1 MITIDHLALKTTDL
15 LATYRF
21 YHEQLGLAA
30 DYNLEVG
37 RLWVEGANAVRLIFV
52 QADTAP
58 DPEAVAFIGLELA
71 DFAAVDALYARLAA
85 TLTIER
91 DVRETYRHTKGP
103 YGFFILDPNGYRLKI
118 FRYHDVS

>member
-37 RLWVEGANAVRLIFV
+37 FGSK
-52 QADTAP
+52 AP
-58 DPEAVAFIGLELA
+58 TRFGSSSFRPIP
-71 DFAAVDALYARLAA
+71 R
-85 TLTIER
+85 
-91 DVRETYRHTKGP
+91 P
-103 YGFFILDPNGYRLKI
+103 ILRP
-118 FRYHDVS
+118 